1 MDYTCFNTEI
11 ATGPC
16 PELSLPLSKDEL
28 DDLWFYCVLEFS
40 HLLDVPV
47 RAISSGSGPSDYSP
61 ILVPQGTQQD
71 VIFAL
76 EHLPSNCT
84 NHSSFND
91 PNDTALIPAPAISM
105 EELTDLTAR
114 SPYTYP
120 VSKQKLDR
128 RHWLTLLPI
137 GCAWWLARA
146 PTSPM

>member
-28 DDLWFYCVLEFS
+28 DDLWFYCVLEFG

-47 RAISSGSGPSDYSP
+47 RASSSGPSDYSP

-71 VIFAL
+71 VTFAP

-84 NHSSFND
+84 NHPSLND
-91 PNDTALIPAPAISM
+91 PNDTALTPASAISM
-105 EELTDLTAR
+105 GELTDRTAQ

-128 RHWLTLLPI
+128 RH
-137 GCAWWLARA
+137 
-146 PTSPM
+146 